1 MSVVSQV
8 ILLVSAACEV
18 VQENAAVGA
27 LDIAAVQVM
36 DEGVTV
42 LVDDLQDA
50 AVPLLVDAASVG
62 LLHTVGVKSC
72 LLPMEMVS
80 GIVAEAGAELHPP
93 VFALLWQHWD

>member
-36 DEGVTV
+36 DEV